1 MLHSS
6 LRNTPAYLLMASR
19 RSGLALPLSC
29 ATSIQRS
36 QLQPYNVKLDS
47 QGTSSPVDATDQL
60 SSIGTAE
67 QPSLSS
73 MTSTR

>member
-36 QLQPYNVKLDS
+36 QLQPYNVKLDG
-47 QGTSSPVDATDQL
+47 QGTSSPVDANQL

-67 QPSLSS
+67 QASLSS